1 MTKKLI
7 KNYVKN
13 LQSLRDARRGKVSNQ
28 TLTKINNVVDLYED
42 RKISQ
47 FTTALNLINGMTMGS
62 EKSKQK
68 GLKQYEKAVAKYE
81 TAEPITERM
90 KNTPAKAREVKKE
103 KEAERGKQQV
113 LRRIRQKMA
122 VRKISNKASEKV
134 FGNKKQ
140 YMVSY
145 MLFSVEPRISK
156 KVAFKVNGVSF
167 YPLLTN
173 PAVRTA
179 NIKSNDFIEGLVKRK
194 ITTMW
199 DKYLFK
205 KVMMVMGTDE
215 NFRSQMQSLE
225 YVDAIRIEK
234 VEEVDEK
241 DEHKT
246 PTARN
251 LRNAQNISI
260 YNRYVETE
268 INTDYM
274 TVKEAIAKE
283 NYRENECWINALTDH
298 YEETLMRQKRGSLAK
313 PALTRERVLEMLGM
327 TEEGFVEKGA
337 SIMQMEHIFKEYN
350 IPARIFDFNCNLIYK
365 HDPTK
370 SINNVRTFNGLVK
383 GNHIYVI
390 NNDLKNLKDV
400 MHKTHDMQVKVSDNY
415 HIDDRKKPIKCKM
428 IDNINDLLKLT
439 DEEDYTLIHR
449 DNDLPKLLHDFKQ
462 SGYEPFVKYQA
473 GTISELK
480 VRWRYKKLNKT
491 INYTIKSQNMNN
503 NKIDEDV
510 VVSSERVHNR
520 TSKAMFAMNKKIF
533 NEAHKSHYN
542 EVDVQVLDECR
553 TVVPTGLL
561 CKNEGEKLTEI
572 DLNKAFTKAFTNIVK
587 IPVFRQFDIW
597 KPYKNEDINTLPSL
611 TLFMVEN
618 AGSNMYFNKKH
629 NLIYGKYLKQ
639 IMARGIKP
647 KILYFKQPSHIHKV
661 DYKKIVDDL
670 WETNISKDEHQNKQ
684 IKKIIAN
691 INFGL
696 LEKSRNK
703 AQRSRMFETL
713 DEAMYYQKL
722 YGGRVYAI
730 DEAQDDYTYTPLT
743 DEIKGSI
750 TEWDFEDD
758 FFMTGDGVLERFAVV
773 NGQIHIQ
780 EDCRKYVSKYYILN
794 VSDERTLSNGFRMI
808 KELLLQDHNYRMFD
822 AHNRLTGNGINV
834 YSVKADAMTI
844 KTSDLDKAREILKF
858 GTVIGEWRAEQNK
871 VIRLPEQNR
880 KIMFNQLINIPKQVN
895 EKIHIKDEWDTPEI
909 CQQIIEHNP
918 VMIRARFAG
927 SGKSYIC
934 EYFKKLGYNVLFVV
948 PTNQLSQ
955 EKECDAIT
963 LNKFFSIPMEKGEE
977 LPIFDHSEY
986 HVICFDEVYMANAY
1000 ILNKIRLFTKQNTN
1014 KIIIAT
1020 GDDKQLPPIEDLTN
1034 CQNKEAY
1041 GNQCLDIIFKYNI
1054 YLEICKR
1061 VKDEENRT
1069 IINNMFDDWWV
1080 KQLPLKELVR
1090 KYFKTTADV
1099 MASTYNIAYTNKRC
1113 ADVSKTVRQRL
1124 GKTTDYEIG
1133 EVLVCRFYKK
1143 IGSKRLNVNFRYKI
1157 KGVNKG
1163 NYLLE
1168 NIKSLEQCTVDR
1180 ETIEKHF
1187 RYNYCITCHSAQGAT
1202 IKDTITIHEW
1212 QSPLV
1217 SREWLWCSIT
1227 RCDDFNKV
1235 LFFESSA
1242 FEKDMDKKMIM
1253 DYFENKMEGY
1263 KQQDRQKDREINDDM
1278 YIDTMWCLKRMKGN
1292 CQKCG
1297 VKFEFITKKGKLC
1310 SNFTAQRVCNLRA
1323 HHIDNCQAWCKY

>member
-1 MTKKLI
+1 
-7 KNYVKN
+7 
-13 LQSLRDARRGKVSNQ
+13 
-28 TLTKINNVVDLYED
+28 
-42 RKISQ
+42 
-47 FTTALNLINGMTMGS
+47 
-62 EKSKQK
+62 
-68 GLKQYEKAVAKYE
+68 
-81 TAEPITERM
+81 
-90 KNTPAKAREVKKE
+90 
-103 KEAERGKQQV
+103 
-113 LRRIRQKMA
+113 
-122 VRKISNKASEKV
+122 
-134 FGNKKQ
+134 
-140 YMVSY
+140 
-145 MLFSVEPRISK
+145 
-156 KVAFKVNGVSF
+156 
-167 YPLLTN
+167 
-173 PAVRTA
+173 
-179 NIKSNDFIEGLVKRK
+179 
-194 ITTMW
+194 
-199 DKYLFK
+199 
-205 KVMMVMGTDE
+205 
-215 NFRSQMQSLE
+215 
-225 YVDAIRIEK
+225 
-234 VEEVDEK
+234 
-241 DEHKT
+241 
-246 PTARN
+246 
-251 LRNAQNISI
+251 
-260 YNRYVETE
+260 
-268 INTDYM
+268 M

-313 PALTRERVLEMLGM
+313 PALTRERVLEMLKM
-327 TEEGFVEKGA
+327 TEEEFVAEGA

-480 VRWRYKKLNKT
+480 VRWKYKKLNKA

-670 WETNISKDEHQNKQ
+670 WATNISKDEHQNKQ
-684 IKKIIAN
+684 IKKLIAN

-794 VSDERTLSNGFRMI
+794 VSDERTLSNGFRYI
-808 KELLLQDHNYRMFD
+808 KEVLLQDHNYRMFE
-822 AHNRLTGNGINV
+822 AHSLLTANGVEV

-844 KTSDLDKAREILKF
+844 KTSDLNKAKEIIKF
-858 GTVIGEWRAEQNK
+858 GDVIGEWRAEEGK
-871 VIRLPEQNR
+871 VIRLPEENR
-880 KIMFNQLINIPKQVN
+880 KIMFNRWVDIPKQVN
-895 EKIHIKDEWDTPEI
+895 EKIHIKDEWDTETI
-909 CQQIIEHNP
+909 CKQIVEHNP
-918 VMIRARFAG
+918 VVIRARFAG

-1041 GNQCLDIIFKYNI
+1041 ANQCLDIMFKYNI

-1113 ADVSKTVRQRL
+1113 ADVSRTVRQRL

-1133 EVLVCRFYKK
+1133 EVLVCRLYKK

-1202 IKDTITIHEW
+1202 IKDTTTIHEW

-1235 LFFESSA
+1235 LFFVSDA
-1242 FEKDMDKKMIM
+1242 FEKEMDKKMIM
-1253 DYFENKMEGY
+1253 DYFENKVQGY
-1263 KQQDRQKDREINDDM
+1263 KQQDRKANREINDDM
-1278 YIDTMWCLKRMKGN
+1278 YIDTMWCLKRMRGN

-1297 VKFEFITKKGKLC
+1297 VKFEFSTIRGKLC
-1310 SNFTAQRVCNLRA
+1310 SNFTAQRVDNELC
-1323 HHIDNCQAWCKY
+1323 HSVDNCVAWCRYCNCSAH